1 MGITVLRGKYMN
13 MGNKV
18 NDLRAR
24 KQNASLGGGQTKI
37 ERQKEKGKQ
46 TARERILGLYDQGSF
61 VEIDAFVETR
71 SIDFDMQNRKVMG
84 DGVVT
89 GYGRINGRLV
99 FSSTQDYTV
108 MHGSMGEMHAK
119 KISKMLDM
127 AVKMGAPVVFINDS
141 DGARLEEGVDVLAG
155 FGDIFQKTA
164 TASGVIPMISV
175 ILGTCAGGAVYAPA
189 LTDFIIMCDK
199 TSHMY
204 MTGPS
209 VIEAVTGEK
218 TNADD
223 LGGSHTQTE
232 KTGNA
237 HLRYAG
243 ENECLLGLKKLLSY
257 LPDNNLSASP
267 VVNGTDDV
275 NRAVA
280 EIYDMI
286 PEDPKMPYDIR
297 NIVTAVVDAGSF
309 MEIQPDFAKNMIT
322 GLARIGGNSV
332 GIVANNPQFLDGNL
346 DVDASDKAARF
357 VLFLDS
363 FNIPILTFTD
373 VQGYAIGVKQET
385 MGIVRHGAKLIYA
398 FTEASVPKINVIVGK
413 AFGGA
418 YIAMNSK
425 HLGADVVY
433 AFPTAQIA
441 VMGTEGAADI
451 IYAKDIAK
459 SEDPINFR
467 KDKIDEYRNRFA
479 SPYEAA
485 KKGYVDDVID
495 PAFTRAYIAVALD
508 MLKSK
513 RETRPNKKHGNMPL

>member
-1 MGITVLRGKYMN
+1 
-13 MGNKV
+13 
-18 NDLRAR
+18 
-24 KQNASLGGGQTKI
+24 
-37 ERQKEKGKQ
+37 
-46 TARERILGLYDQGSF
+46 
-61 VEIDAFVETR
+61 
-71 SIDFDMQNRKVMG
+71 
-84 DGVVT
+84 
-89 GYGRINGRLV
+89 
-99 FSSTQDYTV
+99 
-108 MHGSMGEMHAK
+108 
-119 KISKMLDM
+119 
-127 AVKMGAPVVFINDS
+127 
-141 DGARLEEGVDVLAG
+141 
-155 FGDIFQKTA
+155 
-164 TASGVIPMISV
+164 
-175 ILGTCAGGAVYAPA
+175 
-189 LTDFIIMCDK
+189 
-199 TSHMY
+199 

-209 VIEAVTGEK
+209 VIEGVTGEK
-218 TNADD
+218 TNSED

-237 HLRYAG
+237 HLRYAS
-243 ENECLLGLKKLLSY
+243 EFECLEGLRKLLSY
-257 LPDNNLSASP
+257 LPDNNLAASP
-267 VVNGTDDV
+267 VVTSTDDV

-286 PEDPKMPYDIR
+286 PEDPKLTYEIKK
-297 NIVTAVVDAGSF
+297 IVTAVVDTGSF
-309 MEIQPDFAKNMIT
+309 MEIQPDYAKNIVT
-322 GLARIGGNSV
+322 GLARIDGNSV
-332 GIVANNPQFLDGNL
+332 GIVANNPKFLEGYL

-373 VQGYAIGVKQET
+373 VPGYAIGVKQET

-413 AFGGA
+413 AYGGA

-459 SEDPINFR
+459 SDDPITFR

-495 PAFTRAYIAVALD
+495 PAFTRAYVAVALD